1 MKKLKERRARK
12 LMILAVIILG
22 IIAGMSFIASPKK
35 SAGITTAMAI
45 VVGGVT
51 LEGKEEAMY
60 KALSDVIEKAKEK
73 YDKEYI
79 TEQKM
84 LDTIAAKIKDLK
96 INVKDDEE
104 FKKLSEALEKQGLE
118 IVALKESGSKQ
129 QVFKSFEDQIKDQIK
144 EKSLVDAIKEAPGQ
158 KLKLEL
164 KAANVP
170 ITTANAVNPA
180 SSYIPMPTM
189 DSGWDRAPRNARF
202 LRQYASVASTSS
214 PLHVWAEKY
223 NEQGDAEFI
232 GEGELKPMISFQ
244 IRTRDSKAKKIAV
257 GAKFTTETLQDIPN
271 FVAELKSEILE
282 VVDIKEEAGLL
293 NGDGLGDNLL
303 GVIQQATTYV
313 LVTVLTTGANNFDA
327 IKAAITQLFTLNQIP
342 NVVFVNPIDK
352 ANMELT
358 KASDGHYILPP
369 FSTADGTIISGVRV
383 VESNEVAV
391 GRFLLGD
398 WTKLN
403 IRDYISFEITLGWE
417 NDDFTKNLITVLG
430 EKRLM
435 SYIKEHQKTAFIYG
449 DFATIKAA
457 IEEAA

>member
-1 MKKLKERRARK
+1 
-12 LMILAVIILG
+12 MIFAVILLG
-22 IIAGMSFIASPKK
+22 IIAGISFL
-35 SAGITTAMAI
+35 SAPTKAVGITTAMAI

-60 KALSDVIEKAKEK
+60 KALADTIEKAKEK

-96 INVKDDEE
+96 INLADDDE
-104 FKKLSEALEKQGLE
+104 FKKLNDVIEKQGLE
-118 IVALKESGSKQ
+118 IIALKDAGSKQ
-129 QVFKSFEDQIKDQIK
+129 PVFKSFEEQIKDQIK
-144 EKSLVDAIKEAPGQ
+144 DKSLMDAIKAAPGQ

-170 ITTANAVNPA
+170 ITTANAVNPT

-202 LRQYASVASTSS
+202 IRTYASVATTTS

-232 GEGELKPMISFQ
+232 AEGELKPMISFQ
-244 IRTRDSKAKKIAV
+244 IRTRDTKAKKVAV
-257 GAKFTTETLQDIPN
+257 GAKFTTETMQDIPN

-282 VVDIKEEAGLL
+282 VIDIKEEAGLL

-303 GVIQQATTYV
+303 GVIQQSTTYV
-313 LVTVLTTGANNFDA
+313 LTNIKTTGANNFDA
-327 IKAAITQLFTLNQIP
+327 IKAGITQLKKLNQIA
-342 NVVFVNPIDK
+342 NVVFVNPTDK
-352 ANMELT
+352 SNMELS
-358 KASDGHYILPP
+358 KANDGHYILPP
-369 FSTADGTIISGVRV
+369 FSTVDGTIISGVRV
-383 VESNEVAV
+383 EESNEVNEGKA
-391 GRFLLGD
+391 LIGD

-403 IRDYISFEITLGWE
+403 IRDYVAFEITVGWE
-417 NDDFTKNLITVLG
+417 NDDFTKNLVTVLG

-435 SYIKEHQKTAFIYG
+435 SYIKEHQKTAFIYL
-449 DFATIKAA
+449 DFATVKAA
-457 IEEAA
+457 IEEEVGG